1 MDSDIFGALL
11 LPTSSSKG
19 NEEGEEDK
27 VCHEKSFFRQDACSD
42 WRFAWPT
49 RLKSGVKQVVYTS
62 KAIVL
67 FRSSVKEHLQKRGN
81 CRRFDGGDLTT
92 SQASPFLILQPNL
105 PEQQKHV
112 FICKIK
118 SCAIR
123 QCDALFVVSTCPT

>member
-1 MDSDIFGALL
+1 VASAWKLCAAATAFTHTWHVPLAPKLLHTVFIDKFEYERRESVAKWTPIFFGALL

-67 FRSSVKEHLQKRGN
+67 FRSSVKEHLQKEE
-81 CRRFDGGDLTT
+81 
-92 SQASPFLILQPNL
+92 I
-105 PEQQKHV
+105 
-112 FICKIK
+112 
-118 SCAIR
+118 
-123 QCDALFVVSTCPT
+123 VVGSTVGT